1 MIAVIIT
8 AMWPTPGG
16 YSVLVANNTL
26 FSSQTKLCVL
36 VCACECVCTCVITFA
51 SVYVRTRTALC
62 ANLSSDS
69 SAVRR
74 LGKNYP
80 CVLVRLMYAKI
91 SKHAA
96 QLLRSFFIIRIFVIR
111 ILRPWIAQ
119 DSQTCRMCLEETDTL
134 AACYIA
140 KNTERR
146 NLKFLNCKSRESC
159 ILLLENKKPREPG
172 LQKQNSYYK
181 K

>member
-8 AMWPTPGG
+8 AIWPTPGG

-80 CVLVRLMYAKI
+80 YVHACLMYAKV
-91 SKHAA
+91 SKHVA
-96 QLLRSFFIIRIFVIR
+96 QLLDPNNVVLLNVI
-111 ILRPWIAQ
+111 
-119 DSQTCRMCLEETDTL
+119 
-134 AACYIA
+134 
-140 KNTERR
+140 
-146 NLKFLNCKSRESC
+146 
-159 ILLLENKKPREPG
+159 
-172 LQKQNSYYK
+172 
-181 K
+181 